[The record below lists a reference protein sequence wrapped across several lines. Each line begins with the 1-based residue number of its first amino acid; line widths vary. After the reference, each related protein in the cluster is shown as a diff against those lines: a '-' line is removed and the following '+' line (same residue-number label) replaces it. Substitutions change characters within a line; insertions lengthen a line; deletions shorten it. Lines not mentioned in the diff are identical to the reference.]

1 MNCSTVTEFL
11 PWLLNGTLDAEE
23 RRQVE
28 AHLAACESCRE
39 ELRQTR
45 IAGAVYGAHPPP
57 QALVDHAA
65 GRPPAG
71 IPAGLLSRH
80 LAACPTCTEEVALLR
95 QSHSLAGEEE
105 AGGEPPGATVVTGPW
120 SVQRWRHFALAAS
133 IAGLVALGVSAWSVL
148 QSRTGASDLAARLA
162 RAEVRSQELAAENER
177 LQASEAESR
186 ARLAELADQAE
197 AADLTA
203 TELEERLEQQR
214 NRLARLQEES
224 GEVLVGLPLE
234 FLDRAEAETVA
245 RGGPGALFGGED
257 GRPTVA
263 RRDGAVLLSLRLPE
277 GVEVHSTRLEVV
289 DAADVTVLDARG
301 PPPDKNSLACYVVLP
316 TGQLEPGLYA
326 LRLWSTGEGEDQLL
340 GTYPL
345 QVE

>member
-95 QSHSLAGEEE
+95 QSHVLAGAEEE
-105 AGGEPPGATVVTGPW
+105 AGGDPPGATVVAGPW

-162 RAEVRSQELAAENER
+162 QAEERSRVLATENER

-186 ARLAELADQAE
+186 SRVAELADRAE
-197 AADLTA
+197 AADLA
-203 TELEERLEQQR
+203 ASELEERLEQER
-214 NRLARLQEES
+214 NRLAQLEERS
-224 GEVLVGLPLE
+224 GEMLVGLQVE
-234 FLDRAEAETVA
+234 FLDRAETVA
-245 RGGPGALFGGED
+245 RGGPEALFGGED

-263 RRDGAVLLSLRLPE
+263 RQDGTVLLSLALPA
-277 GVEVHSTRLEVV
+277 GAEVHPTRLEVV
-289 DAADVTVLDARG
+289 NAADVVVLDARG
-301 PPPDKNSLACYVVLP
+301 PPPGKDSLAYYMVLP
-316 TGQLEPGLYA
+316 TRQLDPGPYT
-326 LRLWSTGEGEDQLL
+326 LRLWSTGNGEDQLL
-340 GTYPL
+340 GTYPV